1 MEQKPSTK
9 ENINSLIEFRQA
21 IYEHGFLARKDA
33 LFDLLDALVIEGKVN
48 SFAYLSQS
56 EQFRR
61 KWPSLYAAVEDGR
74 LDSAWLRQY
83 LGRQVP
89 AQGIQVF
96 ALDGTSWPRP
106 RGRTLADRQYV
117 YQASSAV
124 NGGTVTIGYP
134 YSLLEWSV
142 ESHSSW
148 SLPLDVR
155 RVSSSQTAAQVG
167 AEQIHRL
174 ANVRQGLATAL
185 DLVVCDGKYGNA
197 DFLRS
202 VQGLCCGI
210 IARLRRDRVLRREP
224 PPPSGKRGRPPKHG
238 SRFAFQ
244 EPESWGVP
252 EESLSLEDPYWGTVR
267 LERWDALHG
276 KGGADVPFTVL
287 RASVHLERQ
296 QPPAALWLGCLAPQ
310 AIPEGLA
317 FTAETIWRAYEHRW
331 PVEPGIHFRKES
343 LGWTLP
349 HFQSAEAGDRWS
361 ELTALAAWMIFL
373 ARSIVQDLPLPWQPF
388 QPHLTPQRVQQSLL
402 PIFALIGSPA
412 RPPKQRGKSPGW
424 TKGRQRARKPRYSVV
439 KKQPQQA
446 VTA

>member
-1 MEQKPSTK
+1 VEQKLSTK

-21 IYEHGFLARKDA
+21 IYQNGMLARRDA
-33 LFDLLDALVIEGKVN
+33 LFDLLDALVIEGKVS

-61 KWPSLYAAVEDGR
+61 KWPSLYAAVEDGQ
-74 LDSAWLRQY
+74 LDSPWLRQY

-89 AQGIQVF
+89 GQGIQVF

-106 RGRTLADRQYV
+106 RARTMADRQYV

-148 SLPLDVR
+148 SLAVDVR
-155 RVSSSQTAAQVG
+155 RVSSAQTAQEVG
-167 AEQIHRL
+167 AVQVRCL
-174 ANVRQGLATAL
+174 ADVRKELEGAL
-185 DLVVCDGKYGNA
+185 DLVVCDGKYGNTA
-197 DFLRS
+197 FLRA
-202 VQGLCCGI
+202 VQGLRCGI

-224 PPPSGKRGRPPKHG
+224 PPRSGKRGRPPRHG
-238 SRFAFQ
+238 KRFAFKD
-244 EPESWGVP
+244 PNSWGVP
-252 EESLSLEDPYWGTVR
+252 NETVCLEDPYWGTVR
-267 LERWDALHG
+267 LERWEHLHG
-276 KGGADVPFTVL
+276 QGGADVPFTVL
-287 RASVHLERQ
+287 RASVHLERS
-296 QPPAALWLGCLAPQ
+296 QPPAALWLASLAPT
-310 AIPEGLA
+310 AIPEGLVL
-317 FTAETIWRAYEHRW
+317 TAETLWRAYEHRW

-361 ELTALAAWMIFL
+361 ELTALAGWMIFL
-373 ARSIVQDLPLPWQPF
+373 ARSIVSDLPLPWQTF
-388 QPHLTPQRVQQSLL
+388 QSHLTPQRVQQSLL

-412 RPPKQRGKSPGW
+412 RPPKSRGKSPGW
-424 TKGRQRARKPRYSVV
+424 KKGRQRARKLRFPVV
-439 KKQPQQA
+439 KKQPEKA
-446 VTA
+446 VAA